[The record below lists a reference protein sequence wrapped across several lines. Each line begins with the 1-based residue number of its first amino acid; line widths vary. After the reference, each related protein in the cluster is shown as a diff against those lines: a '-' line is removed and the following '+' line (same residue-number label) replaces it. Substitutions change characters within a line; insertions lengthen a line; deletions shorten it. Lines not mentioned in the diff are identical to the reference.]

1 MRALKMRWNSV
12 LIHSNPD
19 AKAYLVKHRN
29 RCFSRLPDSFSS
41 YHTVDKKTVALPH
54 EHIGAPAPTG
64 AATGIMDEHAFSGM
78 GLCRAVCH
86 GVFATLAVI
95 ATSDVMKG
103 KQ

>member
-29 RCFSRLPDSFSS
+29 RCFSRLPDSFGS
-41 YHTVDKKTVALPH
+41 YHTVEKKTVALLH
-54 EHIGAPAPTG
+54 EHIGALNLTG
-64 AATGIMDEHAFSGM
+64 AVTGIMDEHAFSGM